1 MAGTSTIIVAL
12 RSAKDSNRPD
22 LVRLTAI
29 ATPLYYSTSS
39 YLVTQ
44 SRTIYRN
51 SH

>member
-1 MAGTSTIIVAL
+1 MAGTSTSVAL

-29 ATPLYYSTSS
+29 ATPLYCS